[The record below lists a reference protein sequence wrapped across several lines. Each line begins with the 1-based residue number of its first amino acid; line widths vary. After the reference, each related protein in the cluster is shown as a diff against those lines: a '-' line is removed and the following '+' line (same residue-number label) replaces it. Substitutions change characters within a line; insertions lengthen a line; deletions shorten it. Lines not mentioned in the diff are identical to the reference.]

1 MSRHEFTAGALPTKQ
16 TAHLQWII
24 INLFA
29 CLFTSPASAG
39 AGGGGW
45 GWLHCASVFTQQ
57 AAEHKNVQR
66 VGKTA
71 LISWQLQ
78 FTGPVSSM

>member
-39 AGGGGW
+39 AGGG
-45 GWLHCASVFTQQ
+45 
-57 AAEHKNVQR
+57 
-66 VGKTA
+66 VGGGYIVHQCSLNRLLSTRMCRELEK
-71 LISWQLQ
+71 QL
-78 FTGPVSSM
+78 

>member
-39 AGGGGW
+39 AGGGW

-78 FTGPVSSM
+78 FTRPVSKIR